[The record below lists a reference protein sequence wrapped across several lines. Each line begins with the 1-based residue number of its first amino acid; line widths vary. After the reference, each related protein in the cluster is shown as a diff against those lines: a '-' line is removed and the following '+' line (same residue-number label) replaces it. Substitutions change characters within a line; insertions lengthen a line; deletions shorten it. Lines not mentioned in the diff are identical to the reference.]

1 MVKTH
6 GSSSLDPGSLLFA
19 ETESLGSR
27 LGLSLQK
34 KFECFIRNKTH
45 IRNKT
50 QTAVINMVIKRML
63 NNVQFR
69 TFNFTLYNI
78 FHKLHAL
85 SDLATAKHELH
96 WNICENDSYAARSR
110 FFRYTDE

>member
-6 GSSSLDPGSLLFA
+6 GSSNLDPGSLLFA

-27 LGLSLQK
+27 LGFSLQK
-34 KFECFIRNKTH
+34 KFECFIRNKT
-45 IRNKT
+45 
-50 QTAVINMVIKRML
+50 QTAVINMVVKRML

-78 FHKLHAL
+78 FHKFHAL
-85 SDLATAKHELH
+85 SDLAPAKHELH
-96 WNICENDSYAARSR
+96 
-110 FFRYTDE
+110 